1 MGIIQFSLSFSTLI
15 PRPLN
20 LDDPPPSAL
29 PYIFNRF
36 LSLSLSLETGVVG
49 TGRATTARF
58 PNLNRTPDRFRLAWN
73 ETFARKKARRER
85 CAKKGNV
92 AGRGEEGAG
101 GRDAWRK
108 KRKNRGEE
116 RRGA

>member
-15 PRPLN
+15 PRLAPLTSTI
-20 LDDPPPSAL
+20 PSPL

-101 GRDAWRK
+101 GRDA
-108 KRKNRGEE
+108 EE
-116 RRGA
+116 KAEK